1 LPKMYSDLEK
11 EDIKKHLKNAAA
23 DCMMKYGVKKTTVD
37 ELVKIANI
45 PKGTFYLFYES
56 KELLLFEVI
65 MELHK
70 EIENSM
76 FQDISKV
83 MMDMN
88 PDNLTN
94 VIMIAMKKVCESCLL
109 RIMTSGDI
117 EVLSQKLPK
126 EVLEKHLLH
135 DDDNVAKIL
144 ELFPN
149 SESLSKESISGAFRG
164 VFFAMI
170 YKREIG
176 EENFYESIRI
186 MVKGIIIQLF

>member
-1 LPKMYSDLEK
+1 MYSDLEK
-11 EDIKKHLKNAAA
+11 KDIKKRLQNAAA

-37 ELVKIANI
+37 ELVRIANI

-65 MELHK
+65 LELHT

-76 FQDISKV
+76 FEDISKIITS
-83 MMDMN
+83 MN

-94 VIMIAMKKVCESCLL
+94 IIVIAMKKVCESCLL
-109 RIMTSGDI
+109 RIMTSNDI

-126 EVLEKHLLH
+126 EVLEMHLLH
-135 DDDNVAKIL
+135 DDDNAEKIL

-149 SESLSKESISGAFRG
+149 TGSLSKESISGAFRG

-186 MVKGIIIQLF
+186 MVKGIIMQLF